1 MRGALSDEFTLRNTV
16 DELRLLIPEE
26 QRALERNRLE
36 RNWAEAEE
44 TAGILARYRFNQDR
58 ASVDLADVRRQIARL
73 VAEEQ
78 SLARQVDLLQQ
89 QVG

>member
-44 TAGILARYRFNQDR
+44 TAGILARYRFNQHR
-58 ASVDLADVRRQIARL
+58 ASVDLAQVRRQIARL
-73 VAEEQ
+73 VAID
-78 SLARQVDLLQQ
+78 R
-89 QVG
+89 